1 MRNIFTVNATQIVV
15 SQSNPQGV
23 LSNIDGYP
31 KSFDS
36 RNYKATEQNPNGD
49 ESIALVAAQKEYY
62 TKMLDLLVADAPSRV
77 GWSVSVTRASDDK
90 QLFVTS
96 KGTFPDMTP
105 IPPEPEPN
113 QGQAQ
118 E

>member
-31 KSFDS
+31 KAFDS
-36 RNYKATEQNPNGD
+36 RSYKATAENPNGD

-62 TKMLDLLVADAPSRV
+62 TKMLDLLVADTQSRV
-77 GWSVSVTRASDDK
+77 AWSVSVTRASDDK
-90 QLFVTS
+90 QLFVRS
-96 KGTFPDMTP
+96 WGAFPDMTP
-105 IPPEPEPN
+105 IPPEPEPFVE
-113 QGQAQ
+113 G